1 MSAADQSYT
10 INEFCTAE
18 RISRAMF
25 YKLRAA
31 GKGPR
36 IFYVGDHPR
45 ISHEARIEWRRQLEA
60 EALKVRKPGGDVTDS
75 ICMTPAPNAHQKAE
89 RVATEIN
96 VEIPDFTQ

>member
-31 GKGPR
+31 GKG
-36 IFYVGDHPR
+36 PR